1 MDLNSDEVFLS
12 EKLHQTSRS
21 MPNAA
26 RAACSRRS
34 SNLAAR
40 GAAPLC
46 CCSCLWNRDGEGVWS
61 LLNDV
66 FCWQQTSKIK
76 CVLLFFQ
83 LFSHLASGPADWPFQ
98 SRGCYGSH
106 RGHGCCLQARLQLAV
121 SHELGQSHCGVRMC
135 RELNHCSDS

>member
-46 CCSCLWNRDGEGVWS
+46 CCSCLWNRDREGVWS
-61 LLNDV
+61 LLNNV

-83 LFSHLASGPADWPFQ
+83 LFPTW
-98 SRGCYGSH
+98 
-106 RGHGCCLQARLQLAV
+106 LQAPPIGPLEPRLLRV
-121 SHELGQSHCGVRMC
+121 TSGSRMLPSSSSAAGGLT
-135 RELNHCSDS
+135 RTGSVTLWSEDVQAAESLH

>member
-26 RAACSRRS
+26 RAACSWRS

-46 CCSCLWNRDGEGVWS
+46 CCSCLWNRDREGVWS
-61 LLNDV
+61 LLLAANFQNQMRFVV
-66 FCWQQTSKIK
+66 FPIIFP
-76 CVLLFFQ
+76 LGFRPRR
-83 LFSHLASGPADWPFQ
+83 LALQ

>member
-46 CCSCLWNRDGEGVWS
+46 CCSCLWNRDREGVWG
-61 LLNDV
+61 LLLAANFQNQMRFVV
-66 FCWQQTSKIK
+66 FPIIFP
-76 CVLLFFQ
+76 LGFRPRR
-83 LFSHLASGPADWPFQ
+83 LALQ
-98 SRGCYGSH
+98 RRGCYGSH